1 MSIFFS
7 TFAPH
12 FKASDLFIA
21 YLNTTTLV
29 VYDLEIRHKYLFASK
44 EHKDN
49 KDINV

>member
-7 TFAPH
+7 TFATH

-29 VYDLEIRHKYLFASK
+29 VYDLEIRHKIPLRLKGAQR
-44 EHKDN
+44 
-49 KDINV
+49 